1 VNFTPCFFSNSVL
14 TDLTQYFLLILF
26 KISAKEGFPVTP
38 EGFQETLPKE
48 VQDTIIVQI
57 QKLCSSSTKERGL
70 IVASKSWRA
79 NLGELPNDH
88 VVCDLLVIS
97 NGLGGLHLYTVC
109 REGMEDKCYDY
120 SKEVSLNIKRKLV
133 QNGGCSVRVYI
144 TYHVVSLS
152 TKVEPPQSDKRY
164 PQCYDLLNQKQ
175 GLNVVLKALV
185 IILAQVP
192 SLLSNNLGVDKMC
205 LLTKEQFQ
213 LVHEEIYRRREVWI
227 IGAAETGKTLVA
239 LEVIKKIALIEK
251 LKKDQILFVGEMEGI
266 VLVR

>member
-1 VNFTPCFFSNSVL
+1 M
-14 TDLTQYFLLILF
+14 
-26 KISAKEGFPVTP
+26 P
-38 EGFQETLPKE
+38 EGFQKSLPKE
-48 VQDTIIVQI
+48 VQDTIVEI
-57 QKLCSSSTKERGL
+57 QRLCSHKTKERGL

-97 NGLGGLHLYTVC
+97 KGLGGLHLYTVC
-109 REGMEDKCYDY
+109 REGMEDECDDY
-120 SKEVSLNIKRKLV
+120 SKEVSLNIKRRLV

-144 TYHVVSLS
+144 SYHVVSRS
-152 TKVEPPQSDKRY
+152 TKVEPPLSDDRY

-192 SLLSNNLGVDKMC
+192 STLSNNLGVNIMC

-213 LVHEEIYRRREVWI
+213 LVHKEIYDKRELWVK
-227 IGAAETGKTLVA
+227 GAAGTGKTLVA
-239 LEVIKKIALIEK
+239 LEAIKKIRLMEK
-251 LKKDQILFVGEMEGI
+251 LEKSEILFVGENKGI
-266 VLVR
+266 VHQVR